1 MPTTKSQ
8 LLNNLNTNFG
18 LLKPVGIR
26 EFDYKAS
33 AIPGIIKLTL
43 GEPDFNVPEVMKQQL
58 IVLKTM
64 ILTMHQVADPF
75 NYGKQSPNL
84 WQIGMD

>member
-18 LLKPVGIR
+18 RLKPVGIR

-43 GEPDFNVPEVMKQQL
+43 GEPDFNVPEVMKKAA
-58 IVLKTM
+58 IDSIEKM
-64 ILTMHQVADPF
+64 ILTMHQVAGQS
-75 NYGKQSPNL
+75 NYGKQSLNL
-84 WQIGMD
+84 W

>member
-18 LLKPVGIR
+18 RLKPVGIR

-43 GEPDFNVPEVMKQQL
+43 GEPDFNVPEVMKKAAIDS
-58 IVLKTM
+58 IVLRKM
-64 ILTMHQVADPF
+64 ILTMHQVVGQS

-84 WQIGMD
+84 W

>member
-18 LLKPVGIR
+18 RLKPVGIR

-43 GEPDFNVPEVMKQQL
+43 GEPD
-58 IVLKTM
+58 
-64 ILTMHQVADPF
+64 LTF
-75 NYGKQSPNL
+75 L
-84 WQIGMD
+84 R